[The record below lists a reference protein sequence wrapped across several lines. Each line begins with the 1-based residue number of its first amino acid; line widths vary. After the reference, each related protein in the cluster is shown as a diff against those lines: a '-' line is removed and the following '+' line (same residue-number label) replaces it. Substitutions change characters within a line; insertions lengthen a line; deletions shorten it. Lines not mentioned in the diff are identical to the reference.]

1 MIALKS
7 PEIAILITN
16 TNVHH
21 NLAESEY
28 STRKKQCE
36 KAAEVLGQNSLRD
49 VTLADLKGKLFYLT
63 SENKHFLTWFSNIF
77 HINSICNNLQTKLIC
92 MLFFFFI
99 EKSILTCRKKSKK
112 SLNI

>member
-49 VTLADLKGKLFYLT
+49 VTLADLKGKLFYLLQ
-63 SENKHFLTWFSNIF
+63 KINIF
-77 HINSICNNLQTKLIC
+77 WPGSQT
-92 MLFFFFI
+92 FFTLPQYVI
-99 EKSILTCRKKSKK
+99 TCKQ
-112 SLNI
+112 N